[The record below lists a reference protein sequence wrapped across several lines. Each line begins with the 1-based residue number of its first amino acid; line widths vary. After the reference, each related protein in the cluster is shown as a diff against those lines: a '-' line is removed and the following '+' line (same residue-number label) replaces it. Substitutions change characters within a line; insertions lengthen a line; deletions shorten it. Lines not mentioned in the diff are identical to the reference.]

1 MTTKMRGKREIRK
14 LLKEA
19 VKKRDELIF
28 EDNKD
33 IANAVIYV
41 LKWVLGEENGRS

>member
-1 MTTKMRGKREIRK
+1 MMKMATKLRGKREIRK

-19 VKKRDELIF
+19 VKKRDELVF

-33 IANAVIYV
+33 IANAVIY
-41 LKWVLGEENGRS
+41 WSGIQ